1 VGKRRDRVY
10 VHKLNRVISEE
21 RWREM
26 SGAWTSQADHIAK
39 TITELEA
46 ALLTS
51 GADDAREA
59 FELLEQASELY
70 VCHPFKEQARGP
82 HPSASPV
89 REALP
94 HGDVEGA
101 LSPT

>member
-1 VGKRRDRVY
+1 
-10 VHKLNRVISEE
+10 
-21 RWREM
+21 M

-70 VCHPFKEQARGP
+70 GAIRSKSR
-82 HPSASPV
+82 
-89 REALP
+89 REGLILP
-94 HGDVEGA
+94 
-101 LSPT
+101 PPP